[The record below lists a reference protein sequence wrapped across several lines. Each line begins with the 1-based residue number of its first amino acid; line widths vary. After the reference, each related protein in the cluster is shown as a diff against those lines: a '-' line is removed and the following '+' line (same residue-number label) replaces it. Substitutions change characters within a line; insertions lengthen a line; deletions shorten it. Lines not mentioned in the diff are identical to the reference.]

1 MSITTP
7 DSLHNAAGNRTADS
21 VADVSNGVLG
31 GIGRAARAVWRAYLK
46 NREFAAHRLLVASL
60 TDRQLA
66 DIGIRRDQVLR
77 RDYSGPHAL

>member
-21 VADVSNGVLG
+21 VADVSNGILG
-31 GIGRAARAVWRAYLK
+31 
-46 NREFAAHRLLVASL
+46 
-60 TDRQLA
+60 
-66 DIGIRRDQVLR
+66 GIRRDQVLR